1 MNASEGF
8 VAVLFADVADSVHL
22 YDIFGDAR
30 AKLAVDECLAAM
42 RFVVDQ
48 YGGQV
53 VKTIGDELMCVLP
66 DADKACLTGNDM
78 QLRTL
83 ALPALEGHQRA
94 IRVGF
99 HAGLVIRENGDVF
112 GDTVNLAA
120 RMTRLAKAGQII
132 TTRVTAELLSPV
144 LRGAIRRVAAVS
156 IKGKDEHVDVVEVV
170 WQAGDE
176 MTLVAS
182 TSPMLARP
190 MRLDL
195 ACGDT
200 RVVMDASVSR
210 VVMGRDAS
218 CHLVVQDLKASRQ
231 HACIELRQGKFF
243 LMDQSTNGTFV
254 WFDDQSRVVLRRE
267 EMMLQRSGW
276 IAFGS
281 AVDDIR
287 NIVVSDVVRF
297 CLDS

>member
-1 MNASEGF
+1 MNPSDDF
-8 VAVLFADVADSVHL
+8 VAVLFADVADSMHL

-30 AKLAVDECLAAM
+30 AKRAVDDCLDAV
-42 RFVVDQ
+42 RVVVDQ

-66 DADKACLTGNDM
+66 DADKACLAGGDM
-78 QLRTL
+78 QLRTR
-83 ALPALEGHQRA
+83 ALPPLDGHQRA

-120 RMTRLAKAGQII
+120 RMTRVAKAGQII
-132 TTRVTAELLSPV
+132 TTRVTAELLSPI

-182 TSPMLARP
+182 TSPMLSRP

-195 ACGDT
+195 TCGDT

-210 VVMGRDAS
+210 VVIGRDAN

-243 LMDQSTNGTFV
+243 LLDQSTNGTFV
-254 WFDDQSRVVLRRE
+254 WFDDQARVVLRRE

-281 AVDDIR
+281 AVDETPNADVR
-287 NIVVSDVVRF
+287 DVVRF
-297 CLDS
+297 CLDN